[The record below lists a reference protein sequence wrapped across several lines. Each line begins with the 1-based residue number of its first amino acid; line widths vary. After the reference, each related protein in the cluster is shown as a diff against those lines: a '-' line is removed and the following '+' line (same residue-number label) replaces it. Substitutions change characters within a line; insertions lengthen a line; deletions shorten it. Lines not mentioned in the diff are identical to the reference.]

1 MQQSFKTVIADTSCF
16 ILLDK
21 IREFSILFQLFN
33 QIYTTPTIAH
43 EFGKPLPPW
52 IIITKPV
59 NDNYQQLLELE
70 VDKGE
75 ASAIALSLELENALL
90 IIDDWK
96 ARKLSEKLGLPYT
109 GTFGVIIRAK
119 KSGIIPSVKPIL
131 DKIRQTNFRFD
142 EAVFSQILLEANE
155 V

>member
-1 MQQSFKTVIADTSCF
+1 MPQSFKIVIADTSCF

-21 IREFSILFQLFN
+21 IGEISILNLVFD
-33 QIYTTPTIAH
+33 QIHTTPVIAE

-52 IIITKPV
+52 IIITRPF

-109 GTFGVIIRAK
+109 GTFGVILRAK
-119 KSGIIPSVKPIL
+119 QSGKIPSIKPIL

-142 EAVFSQILLEANE
+142 EVVFSQILFEAGE
-155 V
+155 L

>member
-1 MQQSFKTVIADTSCF
+1 MLQSFKIVIADTSCF

-21 IREFSILFQLFN
+21 IGEISILNLVFD
-33 QIYTTPTIAH
+33 QIHTTPVIAE

-52 IIITKPV
+52 IIITRPF

-90 IIDDWK
+90 IIDDCK
-96 ARKLSEKLGLPYT
+96 ARKISEKLGLPYT

-119 KSGIIPSVKPIL
+119 QSGKIPSIKPIL

-142 EAVFSQILLEANE
+142 EVVFSQILFEAGE
-155 V
+155 L

>member
-1 MQQSFKTVIADTSCF
+1 MPQSFKIVIADTSCF

-21 IREFSILFQLFN
+21 IGEISILNLVFD
-33 QIYTTPTIAH
+33 QIHTTPVIAE

-52 IIITKPV
+52 IIITRPF

-109 GTFGVIIRAK
+109 GTFGVILRAK
-119 KSGIIPSVKPIL
+119 QSGKIPSIKPIL

-142 EAVFSQILLEANE
+142 EAVFSQILFEAGE
-155 V
+155 L